1 MIKKLLVVG
10 ILCACGASNAA
21 ENLVTNGSFESTAAI
36 SGNWGLL
43 DSLPG
48 WSNDG
53 AKFEVQKASLGIITP
68 EQGEQYLE
76 LDSTRNYSASQTIK
90 TTVGKKYHISFYYS
104 ARVEDNNNTNRATV
118 SFAGQQL
125 ATLNAISRGWTHYQF
140 TVTATKEQ
148 SELRFSGAGKSDS
161 YGAFIDNVVV
171 TEQQDDSTTTPGTED
186 PQTCAAGLY
195 GISSYNTSAY
205 AFNVSEQ
212 TYSFVKGIE
221 NTASNIAA
229 HDGAL
234 YFLEQLDKSSK
245 QSTLWR
251 VSLAY
256 DEQTAVANTVS
267 WPIYRS
273 TVTPDGSKLLASSKT
288 YLYEFDMQTAKKTV
302 LGKLKYSGD
311 DFSHGDIAYS
321 ADTNLIYVL
330 TGKALYS
337 LDKGNMELDLIGQH
351 GVNWASGLA
360 VATDG
365 TLYVSG
371 RNPNENAKIYSLN
384 PNTGAATFIMEGP
397 KHINDLTFV
406 SDSDCNN

>member
-53 AKFEVQKASLGIITP
+53 AKFEVQKASLGSLRQSRASSIWNWTQP
-68 EQGEQYLE
+68 E
-76 LDSTRNYSASQTIK
+76 
-90 TTVGKKYHISFYYS
+90 TTVLHKRSKPQLVKKYHISFYYS

-251 VSLAY
+251 VSLAN

-273 TVTPDGSKLLASSKT
+273 TVTLDGSKLLASSKT

-371 RNPNENAKIYSLN
+371 RNPNENAKIYSL
-384 PNTGAATFIMEGP
+384 T
-397 KHINDLTFV
+397 KHWRQPPLSWKVQSILTI
-406 SDSDCNN
+406 